1 MMSRMGNIGGG
12 EIVFIAIFALLV
24 FGPKR
29 LPEIGRSVGKALA
42 ELRRATNELKD
53 GFTAG
58 FEDLNEPLILN
69 GPIKPRRVTPEAP
82 PPASPG
88 VPLAGP
94 ATPITSSDTTPDTTP
109 GTAPGTNAPDPGP
122 SGEDGAST
130 R

>member
-69 GPIKPRRVTPEAP
+69 GPIKARRAPEAP
-82 PPASPG
+82 AAPPGA
-88 VPLAGP
+88 PLAGP
-94 ATPITSSDTTPDTTP
+94 ATSITASGTTSGTTP
-109 GTAPGTNAPDPGP
+109 GTSAPDPGP

>member
-1 MMSRMGNIGGG
+1 MMSPMGNIGGG

-29 LPEIGRSVGKALA
+29 LPEIGRSVGKALG
-42 ELRRATNELKD
+42 ELRRATNELKE

-69 GPIKPRRVTPEAP
+69 GPIKARMVTPEAP
-82 PPASPG
+82 PAAAPVVPPAEPATSLPASG
-88 VPLAGP
+88 
-94 ATPITSSDTTPDTTP
+94 TTS
-109 GTAPGTNAPDPGP
+109 GTNPPDPAP
-122 SGEDGAST
+122 SGENGASS